1 MIQDSINQL
10 LGTAAI
16 GAKFISGEVNA
27 SRGLQMDAAK
37 QSIGQ
42 SKSIIDDPK
51 SDINQKEMA
60 QDNIDK
66 QLDTA
71 QKIGNSKFFPSKG
84 LRAQANLLQGEFAN
98 NPQYSGRSAQI
109 QQQTSN
115 YGVGAPASPTLPMQ
129 QPMQRT
135 TQQIETKVE
144 QAQKYKEFVEQIA
157 QGYSRHGKG
166 QQLHNQTEEARELLK
181 GGK

>member
-1 MIQDSINQL
+1 MIQDSINQM
-10 LGTAAI
+10 LGAAAI

-66 QLDTA
+66 QLDAA
-71 QKIGNSKFFPSKG
+71 QKIGNSKIFPSKG

-115 YGVGAPASPTLPMQ
+115 YGVGAPTSPTLPMQ
-129 QPMQRT
+129 AGHGWRQEAARLAN
-135 TQQIETKVE
+135 
-144 QAQKYKEFVEQIA
+144 QAQKFKEFVEQVA
-157 QGYSRHGKG
+157 EGYSRHGKG
-166 QQLHNQTEEARELLK
+166 QQLHERTEEARELLK